1 MTHRKD
7 PMRANAMTKRTTA
20 LALVG
25 LATLFFAA
33 CSSNGDPGGGDG
45 TGGSEDTPASGGR
58 GGSGS
63 GGKSSGG
70 GSGGTHADGGAG
82 GTSPSAG
89 GTAGGEGGQGA
100 GSGGAAAVD
109 AAPVVTPDAAMAS
122 PDAAPTAADAAP
134 ATGGKALMI
143 VGAIPL
149 IGDDITIRTAL
160 EKRGLEVV
168 LVRETMAKPA
178 DTEGKAVV
186 ILSYTLDSDLFA
198 AKNMFVDLPANYIF
212 LERGILAL
220 FDMADKNMWA
230 EPVTDITIV
239 DAQSPLAAGLPA
251 GDVTVYGM
259 KGEVFWGMP
268 GSGALK
274 IASVKGNANQWVIFA
289 YPKGAMM
296 MTKKAAGKRLQF
308 FLGAHLVPTKFLNDK
323 GVQLLDAAIA
333 WSIQ

>member
-1 MTHRKD
+1 MTQRKD
-7 PMRANAMTKRTTA
+7 PMRANGKTMTTA
-20 LALVG
+20 AALLG
-25 LATLFFAA
+25 LAALFFAA
-33 CSSNGDPGGGDG
+33 CSSNGDPGGADE
-45 TGGSEDTPASGGR
+45 TGGSGGDSTGDGGGGGKGGKGMSGG
-58 GGSGS
+58 GGA
-63 GGKSSGG
+63 GGTHGGAGGAAASTGGTPGGEGGRAAEG
-70 GSGGTHADGGAG
+70 GSGGT
-82 GTSPSAG
+82 S
-89 GTAGGEGGQGA
+89 
-100 GSGGAAAVD
+100 AVD
-109 AAPVVTPDAAMAS
+109 AAPEPTPDAATES
-122 PDAAPTAADAAP
+122 DAAPPPGDAAP
-134 ATGGKALMI
+134 VTGGTALMI

-149 IGDDITIRTAL
+149 IGDDITIQTAL
-160 EKRGLEVV
+160 EKRGLKVV

-198 AKNMFVDLPANYIF
+198 AKSMFVDLPANYIF

-239 DAQSPLAAGLPA
+239 DAQSPLAAGFPA

-296 MTKKAAGKRLQF
+296 MTKHAAGKRLQF

-323 GVQLLDAAIA
+323 GIQLLDAAIA